1 LNEGCLAAPA
11 HGRFWHGTRL
21 QLHRT
26 RKGGVAALK
35 SDAVIGSI
43 EILHC
48 AELAFIAY
56 AALRSQTFPHWT
68 RGPN

>member
-1 LNEGCLAAPA
+1 MRAALLHLLTAAFGMALACSCIARA
-11 HGRFWHGTRL
+11 
-21 QLHRT
+21 
-26 RKGGVAALK
+26 KGGVAALK